1 MFLLR
6 VLRKEILKSMAHQDP
21 QRDNSQQPN
30 RAESEQ
36 QENMGNR
43 SAKTVDYNP
52 EDQSVS
58 TAGDTANGKGSKT
71 DIRKEEKEANDNYDH
86 GRKS

>member
-1 MFLLR
+1 VFLLR
-6 VLRKEILKSMAHQDP
+6 VLRKEVLKNMAHQDP
-21 QRDNSQQPN
+21 QCENSQQPN
-30 RAESEQ
+30 RAENAQ
-36 QENMGNR
+36 QENMGYR

-52 EDQSVS
+52 ENQSVS

-71 DIRKEEKEANDNYDH
+71 DIRKEEKEANDNYDY